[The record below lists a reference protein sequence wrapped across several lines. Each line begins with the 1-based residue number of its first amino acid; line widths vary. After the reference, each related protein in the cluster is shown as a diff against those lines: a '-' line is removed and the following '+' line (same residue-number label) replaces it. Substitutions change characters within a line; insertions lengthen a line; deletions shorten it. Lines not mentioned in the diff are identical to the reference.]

1 MIHLLM
7 AVFFSVSSL
16 SLVNAILAY
25 LVYKRWSEKLHK
37 YQFLFLT
44 TAFFYS
50 ISQFVAAYSFYV
62 RLIPG
67 YFLMPLFGNLLMSP
81 LLYLAFSFTYRLVG
95 VEPLKIYNLL
105 MIVWALFYPLVFI
118 MWIWQHVLIFYTL
131 AYAYSPFLI
140 FLVIFIL
147 LLRHYRE
154 VIHPETKKFIRNI
167 LVLIV
172 LSVPLIVLEMFIHRY
187 IETALYYKFPVTL
200 LFFLGF
206 NLANLSFLIRTFL
219 QSPDHIA
226 NSTREMPAWFYEK
239 YHLTKREQEVLSL
252 LQQRYG
258 NREIAEQLF
267 ISIPTVKFHI
277 QNIYLKIG
285 VNNRVKLLRYL
296 EEVLIANPPEDYHP
310 FH

>member
-16 SLVNAILAY
+16 GLANAILAY
-25 LVYKRWSEKLHK
+25 LVYKRWNGKLYKH
-37 YQFLFLT
+37 QFLFLM

-50 ISQFVAAYSFYV
+50 ISQFVAAYSCYV

-67 YFLMPLFGNLLMSP
+67 YFLMPLFGNLLMAP
-81 LLYLAFSFTYRLVG
+81 LLYLAFSFIYRLVG
-95 VEPLKIYNLL
+95 VEPSKISILL

-118 MWIWQHVLIFYTL
+118 MWVWQRVLVFYTL
-131 AYAYSPFLI
+131 VYAYSPFLI
-140 FLVIFIL
+140 FLVILIIL
-147 LLRHYRE
+147 LYHYRGI
-154 VIHPETKKFIRNI
+154 VNPEIKKFVRTII
-167 LVLIV
+167 VLIV
-172 LSVPLIVLEMFIHRY
+172 LSIPLIILEIFIHRY
-187 IETALYYKFPVTL
+187 IETALYYKYPVTL

-206 NLANLSFLIRTFL
+206 NLANLSFLIRAFL
-219 QSPDHIA
+219 QSPDHTV
-226 NSTREMPAWFYEK
+226 NSARDMPGWFYKK

-285 VNNRVKLLRYL
+285 VNDRVKLLRYL
-296 EEVLIANPPEDYHP
+296 EEILIANPQEDNHP
-310 FH
+310 FR